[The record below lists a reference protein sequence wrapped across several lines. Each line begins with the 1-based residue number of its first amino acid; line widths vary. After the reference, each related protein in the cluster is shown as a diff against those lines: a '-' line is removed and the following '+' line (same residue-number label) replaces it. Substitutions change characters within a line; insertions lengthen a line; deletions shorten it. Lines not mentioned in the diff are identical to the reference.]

1 MGRRRGELQGGSTV
15 CIASRSRSRR
25 DTSRPAA
32 LPQTANLSAS
42 GERQANSLITVHRC
56 GHTKPVLF
64 RDRTTET
71 TRHGTGVT
79 DAAGSCLLLAGRAKE
94 LPSAPRWK
102 TPKTSPTGRMTP
114 IWPQRHASTE
124 LGRPTAR
131 PSHTGRT
138 GKLCGYGRARQRRS
152 DVQVGYKVKGRS
164 VVALRAPFSSERR
177 AGLAQ
182 NTPR

>member
-1 MGRRRGELQGGSTV
+1 MPWALGRRRSELQGGSTA

-25 DTSRPAA
+25 GTSRPAWADPCPAA

-42 GERQANSLITVHRC
+42 GERQANILVTAHHC

-79 DAAGSCLLLAGRAKE
+79 DAGSCLLLAGRAGA

-102 TPKTSPTGRMTP
+102 PPKPSPAGRMAP
-114 IWPQRHASTE
+114 VWPQRHASTE
-124 LGRPTAR
+124 LSRPTAR
-131 PSHTGRT
+131 PFPHRKDWKAVWVWQGQA
-138 GKLCGYGRARQRRS
+138 KM
-152 DVQVGYKVKGRS
+152 
-164 VVALRAPFSSERR
+164 E
-177 AGLAQ
+177 
-182 NTPR
+182 